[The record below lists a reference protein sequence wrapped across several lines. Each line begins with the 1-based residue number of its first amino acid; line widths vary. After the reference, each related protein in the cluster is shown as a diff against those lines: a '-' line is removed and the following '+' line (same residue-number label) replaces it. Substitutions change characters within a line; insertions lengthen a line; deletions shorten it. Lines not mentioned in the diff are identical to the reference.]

1 MKNMMRILSLIMV
14 LLMLC
19 SCGMQEE
26 PIEEPQSEAEIS
38 ESSESE
44 PGVQKEPEHELGEGS
59 KIIENCVFIT
69 ADEKYG
75 IQKDGKIV
83 FAAEYDVYRK
93 VGIIGITDERTI
105 YALGKTEGTMPAIA
119 YDEDN
124 RVAGTGEKERVLY
137 EFFFEDGTLILS
149 IPADSYHFERNKGYQ
164 PGRKAWLYISLE
176 GNQYVY
182 EFNKEG
188 EIVSDKFTPKGKTG
202 ETVNDYVHGYEKV
215 CYYYGPT
222 DMEKGLGL
230 VDSEGN
236 EVVPAVYTY
245 IHSPF
250 EGRIVAGRSEG
261 GLSGGTARILDGEG
275 NIICDKY
282 HGIDF
287 DELPDGR
294 FIGIAY
300 CAGKMS
306 QLATVCRDENGEI
319 MEGGYRFIDKDGN
332 ELSEVFASEKDGF
345 IIRKA
350 GITEE
355 ETTITAVYEDGTE
368 KVINIYDYAFEP

>member
-1 MKNMMRILSLIMV
+1 MKKLFALILA
-14 LLMLC
+14 LLLLC
-19 SCGMQEE
+19 ACAVEEE
-26 PIEEPQSEAEIS
+26 PILEQPEINEPGSNGP
-38 ESSESE
+38 SE
-44 PGVQKEPEHELGEGS
+44 PVDPEPENELGEGS
-59 KIIENCVFIT
+59 RILENCVFKT

-75 IQKDGKIV
+75 IQKDGKV
-83 FAAEYDVYRK
+83 VLEPVYDVFK
-93 VGIIGITDERTI
+93 TAGKIGERTI
-105 YALGKTEGTMPAIA
+105 YALGKTEGTMSAID
-119 YDEDN
+119 YDSDT
-124 RVAGTGEKERVLY
+124 RVVGIGEKERVLY
-137 EFFFEDGTLILS
+137 EFFFEDGSLILS
-149 IPADSYHFERNKGYQ
+149 IPADSYHFERHKGIN
-164 PGRKAWLYISLE
+164 PGTKAWLYLSLE

-182 EFNKEG
+182 EFNIDG
-188 EIVSDKFTPKGKTG
+188 EIVSEVFTPNGKTG

-236 EVVPAVYTY
+236 EIVPTVYTY

-261 GLSGGTARILDGEG
+261 GLFGGTARIFDGEG

-300 CAGKMS
+300 CAGEMS

-319 MEGGYRFIDKDGN
+319 MKGGYRFIDKDGN

-350 GITEE
+350 GITEG
-355 ETTITAVYEDGTE
+355 ETTITAIYDDGSE
-368 KVINIYDYAFEP
+368 KEINIYDYAFEP

>member
-1 MKNMMRILSLIMV
+1 MKKLFALILA

-19 SCGMQEE
+19 ACAVEEE
-26 PIEEPQSEAEIS
+26 PVIEEPQSEAEVSVPENS
-38 ESSESE
+38 ET
-44 PGVQKEPEHELGEGS
+44 EPENELGEGS
-59 KIIENCVFIT
+59 SILENCVFKT

-75 IQKDGKIV
+75 IQKDGKV
-83 FAAEYDVYRK
+83 VLEPVYDVFK
-93 VGIIGITDERTI
+93 TAGKIGERTI
-105 YALGKTEGTMPAIA
+105 YALGKTEGTMSAID
-119 YDEDN
+119 YDDDN
-124 RVAGTGEKERVLY
+124 RVVGIGEKERVLY
-137 EFFFEDGTLILS
+137 EFFFEDGNLILS
-149 IPADSYHFERNKGYQ
+149 IPADSYYFERNIGFK
-164 PGRKAWLYISLE
+164 PGTKAWLYISLE

-182 EFNKEG
+182 EFNTDG
-188 EIVSDKFTPKGKTG
+188 EIVSDEFTSKGKTG
-202 ETVNDYVHGYEKV
+202 DSFNDYVHGYEKV

-236 EVVPAVYTY
+236 EIVPTVYTY

-261 GLSGGTARILDGEG
+261 GLFGGTARILDGEG

-300 CAGKMS
+300 CAGEMS

-319 MEGGYRFIDKDGN
+319 MKGGYRFIDMDGN
-332 ELSEVFASEKDGF
+332 ELSEVFASEKDDF
-345 IIRKA
+345 IIRKG
-350 GITEE
+350 GITSEE
-355 ETTITAVYEDGTE
+355 KTITAIYEDGSE
-368 KVINIYDYAFEP
+368 KEINIYDYAFEP

>member
-1 MKNMMRILSLIMV
+1 MKKLIALFLV
-14 LLMLC
+14 LLLLC
-19 SCGMQEE
+19 SCGAQEE
-26 PIEEPQSEAEIS
+26 PVIDEPEEPVS

-44 PGVQKEPEHELGEGS
+44 EEIPEEPEHELGEDS
-59 KIIENCVFIT
+59 KIIENCVFKT

-75 IQKDGKIV
+75 IQKDGKIL

-105 YALGKTEGTMPAIA
+105 YALGKTEGTMPAIT
-119 YDEDN
+119 YDDDN
-124 RVAGTGEKERVLY
+124 RISGIGERERVLY
-137 EFFFEDGTLILS
+137 EFFFEDGSLILS
-149 IPADSYHFERNKGYQ
+149 IPAESYHFERNKGYQ
-164 PGRKAWLYISLE
+164 PGTKAWLYISLE

-182 EFNKEG
+182 EFNTDG
-188 EIVSDKFTPKGKTG
+188 EIVSDKFTSKGKTG

-222 DMEKGLGL
+222 DMEIGLGL

-236 EVVPAVYTY
+236 EIVPAVYTY

-261 GLSGGTARILDGEG
+261 GLSGGTARILGEDG

-282 HGIDF
+282 HKIDF
-287 DELPDGR
+287 DQLPDGR

-345 IIRKA
+345 IIQKG
-350 GITEE
+350 GITPE
-355 ETTITAVYEDGTE
+355 ETTITAVFEDGTE